1 MATPEDF
8 CDVFEE
14 LKRAGAPY
22 VVVGGVAVV
31 LHGYHRPVSDLDIA
45 VSSNAQDANLTMQV
59 LLMRGFVPTVPLP
72 LSMVT
77 VLRLFDA
84 SSREVDLIARPVV
97 PFDEL
102 WPDSMEIPVGNT
114 VARVAS
120 LSNLISGKQITS
132 RPEDL
137 EDIERL
143 GRTRQAINS

>member
-31 LHGYHRPVSDLDIA
+31 LHGYRRSVPDLDIA
-45 VSSNAQDANLTMQV
+45 VSSNAHDASLAMQA
-59 LLMRGFVPTVPLP
+59 LFMRGFVPSVPLP

-84 SSREVDLIARPVV
+84 SGREVDVV
-97 PFDEL
+97 VRAQVSFDQL
-102 WPDSMEIPVGNT
+102 WPDSIEIPVGNT

-120 LSNLISGKQITS
+120 LSNLIRSKQLRS
-132 RPEDL
+132 RTYDL
-137 EDIERL
+137 DDIEHL
-143 GRTRQAINS
+143 GRITKATG

>member
-14 LKRAGAPY
+14 LQRAGARY

-31 LHGYHRPVSDLDIA
+31 LHGYRRPVSDLDIA
-45 VSSNAQDANLTMQV
+45 ISSNAQDANLTMQA
-59 LLMRGFVPTVPLP
+59 LMVRGFFPSLPLP
-72 LSMVT
+72 LNMVT
-77 VLRLFDA
+77 VLRMFDA
-84 SSREVDLIARPVV
+84 SGREVDLVVRAIV

-102 WPDSMEIPVGNT
+102 WPDSIEITVGKT

-120 LSNLISGKQITS
+120 LSKLIRGKQMTS
-132 RPEDL
+132 RPEDV

-143 GRTRQAINS
+143 ERTTHATGS